1 MKNTSVY
8 FYSTQWSP
16 CSSWSSRTEHIRSHK
31 NARRRHEHVTLRTKS
46 YSLNL
51 WIAKSWNNIIKK
63 SISCLNNQICW
74 NQLFLASINF
84 IYVCPFSATLSMA
97 TLARMMDSYVDCW
110 KSLRF
115 TWTKCFNCKN
125 SNFVC
130 EFSLWFLLKSIAC
143 YDIGNANEI
152 KKWMKKFL
160 IFI

>member
-84 IYVCPFSATLSMA
+84 IYVCPFSAALSMA
-97 TLARMMDSYVDCW
+97 RSYVDCW

-115 TWTKCFNCKN
+115 TWTKCFNCKS

-130 EFSLWFLLKSIAC
+130 EFSLCILLKSTAR
-143 YDIGNANEI
+143 YDIGNANE
-152 KKWMKKFL
+152 MKKFL

>member
-97 TLARMMDSYVDCW
+97 RMMDSYQIVE
-110 KSLRF
+110 KVYVLAGP
-115 TWTKCFNCKN
+115 N
-125 SNFVC
+125 V
-130 EFSLWFLLKSIAC
+130 SIVKAVIC
-143 YDIGNANEI
+143 V
-152 KKWMKKFL
+152 W
-160 IFI
+160 IFIVYFT